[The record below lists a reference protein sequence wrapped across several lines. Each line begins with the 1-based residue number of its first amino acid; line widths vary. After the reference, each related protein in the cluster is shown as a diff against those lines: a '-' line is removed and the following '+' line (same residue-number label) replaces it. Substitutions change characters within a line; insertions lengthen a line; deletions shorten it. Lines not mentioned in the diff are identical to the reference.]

1 MAKENG
7 MEEKYIGQFYCY
19 LRQGY
24 FKWSEYI
31 AFYQRLDAELG

>member
-1 MAKENG
+1 